1 MGVHVKMN
9 LAKSLEFF
17 NPADCKDRIHL
28 IGCGSVGS
36 TIAELLA
43 RFGLTKVSLYD
54 FDVVE
59 EHNIANQM
67 FTTKNLYKPKLE
79 GVFDRWVDINPEAAK
94 EIKLYGDG
102 WDGQKLS
109 GYVFMAV
116 DNIELRKRI
125 VEENKYNMN
134 IKAMF
139 DFRTALT
146 DAQHYA
152 ADWSKRQDIQDLLDT
167 MDFTHEEAEK
177 NVPVSACRVSLCV
190 MPTVWSVAM
199 AGVVNFVNFVKNN
212 KLEKRMILK
221 PFEFDTLIY

>member
-1 MGVHVKMN
+1 MN
-9 LAKSLEFF
+9 LAKSFEFF
-17 NPADCKDRIHL
+17 NPDSCPERINI

-36 TIAELLA
+36 TVAELLA
-43 RFGLTKVSLYD
+43 RFGLTNVNLYD

-59 EHNIANQM
+59 EHNLANQM

-79 GVFDRWVDINPEAAK
+79 GVYDRWVEINPEAAK
-94 EIKLYGDG
+94 TIKLYGDG
-102 WDGQKLS
+102 WTGQKLS
-109 GYVFMAV
+109 GYVFLCV
-116 DNIELRKRI
+116 DNIELRKKI

-146 DAQHYA
+146 SAQHYA
-152 ADWSKRQDIQDLLDT
+152 ADWSKQDDINALLDT

-177 NVPVSACRVSLCV
+177 NVPVSACKVALCV

-199 AGVVNFVNFVKNN
+199 AGVVNFVNFVKG
-212 KLEKRMILK
+212 EGIQRAMILN
-221 PFEFDTLIY
+221 PFAFDTMIV

>member
-1 MGVHVKMN
+1 MD
-9 LAKSLEFF
+9 LSKSREFF
-17 NPADCKDRIHL
+17 NPDTCTDVINL

-36 TIAELLA
+36 TVAELLA
-43 RFGLTKVSLYD
+43 RFGFTNVKLFD
-54 FDVVE
+54 FDTVE
-59 EHNIANQM
+59 EHNLANQM
-67 FTTKNLYKPKLE
+67 FTTKNLYKPKVE
-79 GVFDRWVDINPEAAK
+79 GVYDRWVEINPEAAK
-94 EIKLYGDG
+94 TIKLYGEG

-109 GYVFMAV
+109 GYIFLCV
-116 DNIELRKRI
+116 DNIELRRRI

-152 ADWSKRQDIQDLLDT
+152 ADWQKQNDIAAMLDT

-177 NVPVSACRVSLCV
+177 NVPVSACKVSLCV

-199 AGVVNFVNFVKNN
+199 AGVVNFINFVKDRR
-212 KLEKRMILK
+212 LEKAMILK
-221 PFEFDTLIY
+221 PFDFESYII

>member
-1 MGVHVKMN
+1 MD
-9 LAKSLEFF
+9 LSKSREFF
-17 NPADCKDRIHL
+17 NPEDCTEVINI

-36 TIAELLA
+36 TVAELLA
-43 RFGLTKVSLYD
+43 RFGLTNVKLYD
-54 FDVVE
+54 FDTVE
-59 EHNIANQM
+59 EHNLANQM
-67 FTTKNLYKPKLE
+67 FTIKNLYKPKLE
-79 GVFDRWVDINPEAAK
+79 GVYDRWVEINPEAAK
-94 EIKLYGDG
+94 TIKLYGDG

-109 GYVFMAV
+109 GYVFLCV

-152 ADWSKRQDIQDLLDT
+152 ADWQKQSDISALLDT
-167 MDFTHEEAEK
+167 MDFTHAEAEK
-177 NVPVSACRVSLCV
+177 NVPVSACKVSLCV

-199 AGVVNFVNFVKNN
+199 AGVVNFVNFVKDG
-212 KLEKRMILK
+212 KLEKSMILK
-221 PFEFDTLIY
+221 PFEFETYII

>member
-1 MGVHVKMN
+1 MD
-9 LAKSLEFF
+9 LSKSREFF
-17 NPADCKDRIHL
+17 NPEECTEVINI

-36 TIAELLA
+36 TVAELLA
-43 RFGLTKVSLYD
+43 RFGLTNVKLYD
-54 FDVVE
+54 FDTVE
-59 EHNIANQM
+59 EHNLANQM

-79 GVFDRWVDINPEAAK
+79 GVYDRWVEINPEAAK
-94 EIKLYGDG
+94 TIKLYGDG

-109 GYVFMAV
+109 GYVFLCV

-152 ADWSKRQDIQDLLDT
+152 ANWQKQSDIKALLDT
-167 MDFTHEEAEK
+167 MDFTHAEAEK
-177 NVPVSACRVSLCV
+177 NVPVSACKVSLCV

-199 AGVVNFVNFVKNN
+199 AGVVNFVNFVKDG
-212 KLEKRMILK
+212 KLERSMILK
-221 PFEFDTLIY
+221 PFEFETYII